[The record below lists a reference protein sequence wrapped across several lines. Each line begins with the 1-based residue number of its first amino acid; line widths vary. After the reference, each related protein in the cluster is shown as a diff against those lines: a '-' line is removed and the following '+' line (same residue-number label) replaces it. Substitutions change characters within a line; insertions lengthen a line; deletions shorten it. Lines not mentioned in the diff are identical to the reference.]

1 MGRLD
6 GKVAIITGAGS
17 GMGRTAAL
25 IFTKEGAKVVVAD
38 VNQQAGKETVKMVKD
53 AGGDATF
60 VKVDVSKA
68 EDVKNMVKT
77 AVDTYGKVNVLYN
90 NAAIG
95 EQALAYTADCTEENW
110 DKVQAVDLKG
120 VWLCMKYAIP
130 EIIKAG
136 GGSIINVA
144 SQAATHGN
152 FGLPSYTAAK
162 GGVLSLSRGAAVE
175 YADKNIRVN
184 VVEPGYIS
192 TPMLMGFFE
201 AMPEMRKKI
210 EDGTPQHRI
219 GKPEEVVWTVVF
231 LASDESSHIT
241 GAELPID
248 GGITA
253 WSHTM

>member
-6 GKVAIITGAGS
+6 GKVAIITGAGQ
-17 GMGRTAAL
+17 GMGQVGAILFA
-25 IFTKEGAKVVVAD
+25 KEGAKVVVAD
-38 VNQQAGKETVKMVKD
+38 VNPQSGGETVKMIKD
-53 AGGDATF
+53 AGGDAIFIKT
-60 VKVDVSKA
+60 DVSKA
-68 EDVKNMVKT
+68 EEVKNMVKT
-77 AVDTYGKVNVLYN
+77 AVDTYGKLNVLYN

-110 DKVQAVDLKG
+110 DKVHAIDLKG
-120 VWLCMKYAIP
+120 AWLCMKYAIP
-130 EIIKAG
+130 EMIKAG

-162 GGVLSLSRGAAVE
+162 GGLLSLSKAAAVE

-184 VVEPGYIS
+184 VLEPGYIGS
-192 TPMLMGFFE
+192 PMLLGFFKV
-201 AMPEMRKKI
+201 MPEIKKKI

-219 GKPEEVVWTVVF
+219 GKPEEVAWAALF
-231 LASDESSHIT
+231 FASDESSHIT

>member
-6 GKVAIITGAGS
+6 GKVAIITGAGT
-17 GMGRTAAL
+17 GMGQTAAV
-25 IFTKEGAKVVVAD
+25 IFAKEGAKVIVAD
-38 VNQQAGKETVKMVKD
+38 VNQQAGEETVKMVRD

-60 VKVDVSKA
+60 AKVDVSKA
-68 EDVKNMVKT
+68 EDAKNMVKT
-77 AVDTYGKVNVLYN
+77 AVDTYGKLNVLYN
-90 NAAIG
+90 NAGIG
-95 EQALAYTADCTEENW
+95 EQAAAYTADCTEENW
-110 DKVQAVDLKG
+110 DKVLAIDLKG

-130 EIIKAG
+130 EMIKAG

-144 SQAATHGN
+144 SQAATRGN

-162 GGVLSLSRGAAVE
+162 GGVLSLSRGVAVE

-184 VVEPGYIS
+184 IIEPGYIS
-192 TPMLMGFFE
+192 TPMLKGFLDT
-201 AMPEMRKKI
+201 MPEVKQKI
-210 EDGTPQHRI
+210 IDGTPQRRI
-219 GKPEEVVWTVVF
+219 GKPEEVAWTVVF